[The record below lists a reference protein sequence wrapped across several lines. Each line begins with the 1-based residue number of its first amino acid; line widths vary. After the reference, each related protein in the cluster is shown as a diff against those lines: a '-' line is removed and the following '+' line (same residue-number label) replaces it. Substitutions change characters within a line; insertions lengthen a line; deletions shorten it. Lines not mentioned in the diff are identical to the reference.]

1 MFIFDI
7 NLRNPRELRGV
18 LSVQNQALAQT
29 QRALPQPQENGRIS
43 FDPSVFERM
52 DLERRLR
59 HAVMRGPLD
68 DYIPQ
73 KRPQELERLLQS
85 VQEFRPSI
93 PSNVLQSLIEPPPE
107 MNMDDFVLVRGPT
120 LRLPGIGVLSER
132 LYGQNGILM
141 RVMLFRALL
150 NEYADLLTSMGVE
163 LSDTKGSK
171 ELERAF
177 YFLNCPSSAP
187 SAIEQYEQ
195 FVDAHEALILA
206 EKSPEVSEISKKMA
220 LARMTPRIQAFQEA
234 FVQEHVGDHDPFTLE
249 NFTETFVT
257 RNKTIAAS
265 DPQMRVDYWTREG
278 IKLYGAMSWA
288 HYLKINPPQLRNQE
302 DGVFYLRHATP
313 NKYDPER
320 GVIIDPLYREFLR
333 GADGMVLYA
342 AHQRLKDDG
351 FPENEDVRCQT
362 LVQCESEEE
371 NLLLIFQSVENSLF
385 KKGAKTF
392 AELKEKL
399 IDSFYLEE
407 GSRLNRLPA
416 RLQGDAGYRE
426 RMREIFDFIHHNFF
440 DGRENI
446 RQEKV
451 DLYGGLP
458 EDKKTTE
465 WQVFIMLFYYYQRED
480 LKTLFDVK
488 YVNTG
493 CKDDFDRGGGQNM
506 VSDLMHLFE
515 IYGKDIPRDKLRA
528 IADSVQAPTLQLKG
542 TEPIKYRVHPALCV
556 ANLLFSL
563 SDPYRIGAITALNV
577 QSLKLLISNCLCRT
591 TSCSR
596 TGVYINKLFRN
607 LTNNVR

>member
-1 MFIFDI
+1 MLDSRVRSNSTLTKFDYGNVAKSICTTIALMALTKYAMEHSQRRLEKPIKPFYKNYGATATFTTLSCIYVAGSLKKFSPYTKANLSPESQRAVVIRRPQNGGLSSFSMRQIEEIQAKIIQSRQDIFLAIFRGEERHRQEISLLGSVFIFDI

-18 LSVQNQALAQT
+18 LSVQNQALAQI
-29 QRALPQPQENGRIS
+29 QRALPQLVQNQIARPQPQENGRIS

-171 ELERAF
+171 ELESAF
-177 YFLNCPSSAP
+177 YFLNCPGSAP
-187 SAIEQYEQ
+187 SAIEQYKQ

-416 RLQGDAGYRE
+416 RLQGSQ
-426 RMREIFDFIHHNFF
+426 ISK
-440 DGRENI
+440 EN
-446 RQEKV
+446 
-451 DLYGGLP
+451 
-458 EDKKTTE
+458 
-465 WQVFIMLFYYYQRED
+465 
-480 LKTLFDVK
+480 
-488 YVNTG
+488 N
-493 CKDDFDRGGGQNM
+493 C
-506 VSDLMHLFE
+506 
-515 IYGKDIPRDKLRA
+515 
-528 IADSVQAPTLQLKG
+528 
-542 TEPIKYRVHPALCV
+542 
-556 ANLLFSL
+556 FS
-563 SDPYRIGAITALNV
+563 
-577 QSLKLLISNCLCRT
+577 
-591 TSCSR
+591 
-596 TGVYINKLFRN
+596 
-607 LTNNVR
+607 